1 MTTEIIRYIH
11 IGLLC
16 VQENVADR
24 PTLASIALMLSSYS
38 FTLPTPSKTAFF
50 MHGSIES
57 NNFLQWEHDSRVTEP
72 NLPIQDS
79 RNDESITKL
88 SPR

>member
-11 IGLLC
+11 M
-16 VQENVADR
+16 
-24 PTLASIALMLSSYS
+24 ASIALMLSSYS

-57 NNFLQWEHDSRVTEP
+57 NNFLQWEHDSRVKEP
-72 NLPIQDS
+72 NLPTQDS
-79 RNDESITKL
+79 RNEESITKL
-88 SPR
+88 SPH

>member
-1 MTTEIIRYIH
+1 M
-11 IGLLC
+11 
-16 VQENVADR
+16 
-24 PTLASIALMLSSYS
+24 ASAVLMLSSYS
-38 FTLPTPSKTAFF
+38 ITLPTPSKPAFF

-72 NLPIQDS
+72 NLPIQAS
-79 RNDESITKL
+79 INEESITEL